1 MKKALVVAAVQVI
14 VLLGWA
20 AHHERVRATAP
31 TFRIPLRPVD
41 PHDLLRGRY
50 LVLNPRDADVTTGGE
65 DAALRA
71 SEVERFLA
79 GAASFDGP
87 SRVGFCAVDGEER
100 LCALAPPSGNLPEGP
115 ARFWSRARLNVFE
128 EAVNERA
135 GEARRDVRGRS
146 YRVHVDL
153 GVDRF
158 FLPERLR
165 LPAGE
170 NEPGW
175 ELELTHRDGLAPL
188 PRRLW
193 FRGKAIDTEGR
204 GGP

>member
-1 MKKALVVAAVQVI
+1 MRNALVVAAVQII

-50 LVLNPRDADVTTGGE
+50 LILNPRDADVTAGGE
-65 DAALRA
+65 GAGLRA

-79 GAASFDGP
+79 GATSFAGP
-87 SRVGFCAVDGEER
+87 ARVGFCEVDGEER
-100 LCALAPPSGNLPEGP
+100 LCALARLGGGLPEGP
-115 ARFWSRARLNVFE
+115 ARFWSRARLTVFE

-135 GEARRDVRGRS
+135 GEARRNERVRA
-146 YRVHVDL
+146 YRVHADL